1 MKKVFK
7 VSLLAAAV
15 VLTVACNEKTEAVT
29 NNTEAVVENT
39 EAVVEN
45 ADTFKTTQEKA
56 AYAIGSSLSIQ
67 FNSMLEQQ
75 AEIGMPLDKDLVLKG
90 IADRLNGS
98 ALLTEDE
105 IKEVL
110 SSYGQEVQAAAEKK
124 MKEDAAKIA
133 EEGKAYLEANA
144 KKEGVT
150 VTESGLQYSV
160 VTKADGPKPTAADT
174 VTVHYV
180 GTLIDGTTFDSSV
193 ERGQPATFPLN
204 QVIPGWTEGVQLMS
218 VGEKYKFVIPAE
230 LAYGDQGAGTI
241 PAGSTLLFDVELLD
255 IKAPKAE
262 VATDAPEA
270 EAVTEVPAEQV
281 EKVAK

>member
-29 NNTEAVVENT
+29 NNTEAVAETT
-39 EAVVEN
+39 EAVVNN

-124 MKEDAAKIA
+124 MKDDAAKIA
-133 EEGKAYLEANA
+133 EEGKKYLEENA

-150 VTESGLQYSV
+150 VTDSGLQYSV
-160 VTKADGPKPTAADT
+160 ITKADGPKPTAADT

-180 GTLIDGTTFDSSV
+180 GTLLDGTEFDSSV
-193 ERGQPATFPLN
+193 KRGQPATFPLN
-204 QVIPGWTEGVQLMS
+204 QVIPGWTEGLQLMS
-218 VGEKYKFVIPAE
+218 VGEKYKFVIPAD

-255 IKAPKAE
+255 IKAPAAE
-262 VATDAPEA
+262 TATEA
-270 EAVTEVPAEQV
+270 PAEKTA
-281 EKVAK
+281 E